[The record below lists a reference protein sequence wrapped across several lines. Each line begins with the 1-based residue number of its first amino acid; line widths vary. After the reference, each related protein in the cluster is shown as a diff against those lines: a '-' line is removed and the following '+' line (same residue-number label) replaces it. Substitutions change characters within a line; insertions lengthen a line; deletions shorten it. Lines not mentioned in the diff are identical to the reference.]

1 MPSRLSR
8 GVWLLA
14 ALALAL
20 HLAVNFATPYEF
32 HRDEFLYF
40 AMGRHLQLWR
50 MDFPPF
56 IAILARTVRSTLGDS
71 LPALRLAPALGGTAL
86 LLLTA
91 ACART
96 LGGGRGAQ
104 LLTVLA
110 VFANPLFLRTA
121 SLFHPV
127 VFDQLW
133 WTLAF
138 YGLLRIGQAD
148 EPRWWVLLG
157 AAGGL
162 GLLTKFSIG
171 VPAVGIGLALVTSRH
186 RGALATRW
194 PWVGLAIAL
203 LIGSPSIVGQIR
215 LDWPVLGQMSDLRTS
230 QFVHV
235 TVADFLAHQLL
246 YGPATF
252 LGLVG
257 VIALLRRHDL
267 AWARPVGVATL
278 ASFLLVLVLGGKA
291 YYVGPVY
298 PVLCAAGAVTL
309 ERWSVPAAR
318 PVRWGLAALL
328 TLYGVGILPV
338 GVPLLP
344 PEPMSRYA
352 QWVFGGE
359 TLKTNWGGV
368 ERLPQDY
375 ADMLGWRAQV
385 DTVARV
391 FRSLSPED
399 QRDAVIVGDNYGR
412 AGALDFYGPRVGLP
426 APISTAGSF
435 WFFGPGLKPGRVVIV
450 VGDDREDLEK
460 FFGDIQPAA
469 RFTHPWMVSEERDVT
484 IWVCRQPR
492 GTLQEAWP
500 SLQVPR

>member
-1 MPSRLSR
+1 
-8 GVWLLA
+8 
-14 ALALAL
+14 
-20 HLAVNFATPYEF
+20 
-32 HRDEFLYF
+32 
-40 AMGRHLQLWR
+40 
-50 MDFPPF
+50 
-56 IAILARTVRSTLGDS
+56 
-71 LPALRLAPALGGTAL
+71 
-86 LLLTA
+86 
-91 ACART
+91 
-96 LGGGRGAQ
+96 
-104 LLTVLA
+104 VLA

-138 YGLLRIGQAD
+138 YGLLRIGQVD

-171 VPAVGIGLALVTSRH
+171 VPAVGIGLALVASRH

-215 LDWPVLGQMSDLRTS
+215 LGWPVLGQMSDLRTS

-235 TVADFLAHQLL
+235 TVGNFLAYQLF
-246 YGPATF
+246 YGPGTI
-252 LGLVG
+252 LGLIG

-309 ERWSVPAAR
+309 ERWSFPAAR

-328 TLYGVGILPV
+328 TLYGVGILPL

-344 PEPMSRYA
+344 PDPMSRYA
-352 QWVFGGE
+352 QWLFGGE
-359 TLKTNWGGV
+359 ALKTNWGGV
-368 ERLPQDY
+368 EPVSGGPAGRGRRGGQLRP
-375 ADMLGWRAQV
+375 GWRAGLLRSPGGP
-385 DTVARV
+385 ARADQHRRLLLV
-391 FRSLSPED
+391 LRPRPETRAR
-399 QRDAVIVGDNYGR
+399 RDRGGRRPGGPGEVLRGHPAGR
-412 AGALDFYGPRVGLP
+412 AVHPPVDGVGGARRHDLGVPTAEGNAAGGL
-426 APISTAGSF
+426 AVVAG
-435 WFFGPGLKPGRVVIV
+435 
-450 VGDDREDLEK
+450 
-460 FFGDIQPAA
+460 AA
-469 RFTHPWMVSEERDVT
+469 VRS
-484 IWVCRQPR
+484 R
-492 GTLQEAWP
+492 GH
-500 SLQVPR
+500 